1 MLSTQTDKRIRE
13 LALEALLTRRAAIA
27 AEIESLQ
34 GELAGAPGTRTV
46 KLTTPPPRKRKPRS
60 VAERKAH
67 SERMKAYWAAKK
79 SRSGKTPFNVKPIPA
94 NPKRRSKTAAE
105 KKVLSKAMKLAWAKR
120 KAAEAKKGK

>member
-13 LALEALLTRRAAIA
+13 LALEALLTRRAAIS

-34 GELAGAPGTRTV
+34 GKLAGAPGTRSVT
-46 KLTTPPPRKRKPRS
+46 LTTPPPRKRKPKS
-60 VAERKAH
+60 EAERKAQ

-79 SRSGKTPFNVKPIPA
+79 SRSGKIPSGVKPIPA
-94 NPKRRSKTAAE
+94 GPKRRSKTAAE
-105 KKVLSKAMKLAWAKR
+105 KKALSKAMKLAWAKR